1 MRRLSLIV
9 VMVMVL
15 TACVPGG
22 GDAPL
27 PTVMRLPSESPPMI
41 APTLTPVAD
50 LTNLPYNEAIS
61 AELGEGERLA
71 WVFEAE
77 RGDTIRLRA
86 LSDTARLHLTLFNPD
101 GVLMAEGEGVLEAI
115 ITQTGDYQTRVEAV
129 SGAGTFQLGLSSDK
143 FPPPPPPTL
152 TPIPVMVGVPT
163 PTPALVGEGVFIG
176 ILTPLETL
184 AGELKV
190 TDAPHL
196 YTFEAQAGQVV
207 KLALT
212 QVNGAAN
219 PLMSLISPT
228 GALIASD
235 MFSDNG
241 SGARLQNIPLAEIGT
256 YTVKIDSGGN
266 PGLYTLRL
274 DLSDALIPLTPTVM
288 ITPSAV
294 PPTPVLTPDFPV
306 AERGVRLSSNAPVSD
321 QIRQPTDLNTHSFYA
336 YQGDNLSVGVAP
348 HNDSSLIPKIELIDP
363 DGNLVG
369 TASGGVTPIDRD
381 AIITGHVAPI
391 EGPYTVYVTGEGGTV
406 GTYLISF
413 GYESARF
420 DIMRGELL
428 PDVAGTAAF
437 ERRATADVWH
447 FYLNAG
453 DIISASVLPL
463 DNLVAPVLELVRAD
477 GELMGIDRDS
487 GGQRSP
493 QINGVRASQSGYH
506 YLRVRPSDPAQL
518 GSYQVTWR
526 YLDFAPTPTP
536 PPGTLPLAAING
548 EVEPGAYSFIPF
560 YGQAGQ
566 TVRIYANAIIGS
578 SLDPVAA
585 LIAPDGTTIAGS
597 DDAPDSLDAYFE
609 AILPADGTYQVR
621 VNGYLSGGAFSL
633 YVEQVFSR

>member
-1 MRRLSLIV
+1 MARLGLMGL
-9 VMVMVL
+9 MVMIL
-15 TACVPGG
+15 TACGPAG

-27 PTVMRLPSESPPMI
+27 PTMMQLPSESPPTI
-41 APTLTPVAD
+41 EITITPAAD
-50 LTNLPYNEAIS
+50 MAELPYNEVVS
-61 AELGEGERLA
+61 DELGEGGNLL
-71 WVFEAE
+71 WHFEAQ
-77 RGDTIRLRA
+77 RGDTVRVRA
-86 LSDTARLHLTLFNPD
+86 MSSTMRLHLSLFSVDGLLMVEGDGGLEALITDD
-101 GVLMAEGEGVLEAI
+101 GVYRLSVKS
-115 ITQTGDYQTRVEAV
+115 V
-129 SGAGTFQLGLSSDK
+129 SGAGAFQLGLSSDR

-152 TPIPVMVGVPT
+152 TPIPVVVGVPT
-163 PTPALVGEGVFIG
+163 PTPALVGEGVFVG
-176 ILTPLETL
+176 ILSPSETL
-184 AGELKV
+184 AGEFKV
-190 TDAPHL
+190 ADAPHL
-196 YTFEAQAGQVV
+196 YTFTPQIGQVV
-207 KLALT
+207 RLTLT

-219 PLMSLISPT
+219 PLMSLISPS

-241 SGARLQNIPLAEIGT
+241 DGARLQNIPLAENGA

-274 DLSDALIPLTPTVM
+274 DLSDALIPLTPTVI
-288 ITPSAV
+288 ITPSAI
-294 PPTPVLTPDFPV
+294 PPTPVTTPDFPV
-306 AERGVRLSSNAPVSD
+306 AERGVRLSVNAPVSD

-348 HNDSSLIPKIELIDP
+348 LKDSSLVPKIELIDP
-363 DGNLVG
+363 DGNLVS
-369 TASGGVTPIDRD
+369 TTRGGGTPIDRD
-381 AIITGHVAPI
+381 AVISGHIAPI
-391 EGPYTVYVTGEGGTV
+391 EGPYTVYVTGDGGTV
-406 GTYLISF
+406 GAYLISF

-428 PDVAGTAAF
+428 PDEPGVAAF

-453 DIISASVLPL
+453 DVISASVLPL

-477 GELMGIDRDS
+477 GELLGIDRE
-487 GGQRSP
+487 GGGARSP
-493 QINGVRASQSGYH
+493 QINGVRASLSGFH

-518 GSYQVTWR
+518 GAYQVTWR
-526 YLDFAPTPTP
+526 YLDYAPTPTP
-536 PPGTLPLAAING
+536 PPGTLPLAAINA
-548 EVEPGAYSFIPF
+548 EVEPGGYTFIPF

-566 TVRIYANAIIGS
+566 TVRIYANAVIGS
-578 SLDPVAA
+578 PLDPVAA

-633 YVEQVFSR
+633 YIEQVFR